1 MSLKNMPDLIKFF
14 INGKAVT
21 AKEDES
27 IWEVSKSEG
36 NFIPHLCHSNKS
48 GYKAD
53 GNCRSCVVEIK
64 GERTLAASCIRKP
77 SNGMEVITNND
88 KVKKSQ
94 KLILELLLSD
104 QPVKEKSHNQNSHFW
119 EMIETN
125 QISKTKSNLI
135 NLYPIGFNCDE
146 LVPKLISQKGYN
158 SFYNQLFNPTIKR
171 KE

>member
-1 MSLKNMPDLIKFF
+1 MPDLIEFF

-27 IWEVSKSEG
+27 IWEVSKSGG

-77 SNGMEVITNND
+77 EAAV
-88 KVKKSQ
+88 
-94 KLILELLLSD
+94 
-104 QPVKEKSHNQNSHFW
+104 H
-119 EMIETN
+119 
-125 QISKTKSNLI
+125 
-135 NLYPIGFNCDE
+135 
-146 LVPKLISQKGYN
+146 
-158 SFYNQLFNPTIKR
+158 
-171 KE
+171 